1 MTVAF
6 TAAPGSPLLASDT
19 PGYRSGVCNIGPD
32 EIAKRRRSGHVGA
45 IATLVTLA
53 VLLALGVPPQ
63 VRFLVA
69 IPAAAAA
76 AGYVQAFFKFCIAF
90 GSLGVFNFGR
100 RGTMEHVAD
109 PAARARDRMRV
120 FQLSLIVT
128 VIAVAVGLLAVLI
141 PIP

>member
-1 MTVAF
+1 MAVAF
-6 TAAPGSPLLASDT
+6 AAAPGSPLLATETS
-19 PGYRSGVCNIGPD
+19 GYRSGVCNIGPD
-32 EIAKRRRSGHVGA
+32 EIARRRRSGHIGV

-53 VLLALGVPPQ
+53 VLLALGVAPP

-90 GSLGVFNFGR
+90 GSAGVFNFGR
-100 RGTMEHVAD
+100 RGTTEHVDD
-109 PAARARDRMRV
+109 PAARGRDRQRV
-120 FQLSLIVT
+120 LQLSLAVT
-128 VIAVAVGLLAVLI
+128 LIAVAVGLLAVLI